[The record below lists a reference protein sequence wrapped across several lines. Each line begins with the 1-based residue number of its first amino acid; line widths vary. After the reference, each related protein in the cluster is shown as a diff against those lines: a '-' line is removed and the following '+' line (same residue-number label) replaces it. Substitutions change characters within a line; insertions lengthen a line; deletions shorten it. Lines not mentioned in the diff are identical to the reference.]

1 MKWSLNKPKQ
11 LVQLFKIMKLVF
23 FSNSDKQSLLLDILE
38 RPYYDQDTFEDPVH
52 SNFRFFIQ
60 EANKLEK
67 YSILDLGARDVN
79 KKALFTGY
87 KEYVGFDIHSGK
99 NVDVVGDIHQVSTY
113 FPEKHFDVVLSIAT
127 FEHLAMPWKAILE
140 INTVMKPG
148 GLLFIG
154 THPTWPAHAL
164 PWDFWRFSKAA
175 FEVLLNSSTGYELI
189 RCAEGL
195 PCSILPFGNEESMIG
210 LHKQPAN
217 LAVSVVA
224 KKTSYYD
231 ERLTWDVKTDEIL
244 NSIYPKHL

>member
-1 MKWSLNKPKQ
+1 
-11 LVQLFKIMKLVF
+11 
-23 FSNSDKQSLLLDILE
+23 
-38 RPYYDQDTFEDPVH
+38 
-52 SNFRFFIQ
+52 
-60 EANKLEK
+60 
-67 YSILDLGARDVN
+67 
-79 KKALFTGY
+79 
-87 KEYVGFDIHSGK
+87 
-99 NVDVVGDIHQVSTY
+99 
-113 FPEKHFDVVLSIAT
+113 
-127 FEHLAMPWKAILE
+127 MPWKAILE

-175 FEVLLNSSTGYELI
+175 FKVLLNSSTGYELI
-189 RCAEGL
+189 KCAEGL

-231 ERLTWDVKTDEIL
+231 ERLTWDVKTDEVL
-244 NSIYPKHL
+244 NSMYPEHL